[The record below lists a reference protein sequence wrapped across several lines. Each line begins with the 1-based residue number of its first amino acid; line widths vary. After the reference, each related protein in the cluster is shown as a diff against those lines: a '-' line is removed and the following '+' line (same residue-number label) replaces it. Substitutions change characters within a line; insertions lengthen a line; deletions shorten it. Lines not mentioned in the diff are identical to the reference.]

1 MPDTQAVSAS
11 IAPTPAT
18 PPATPSVITGTA
30 LAVDPDAGVRR
41 VIALVLE
48 ELGFVTH
55 SVADAESAL
64 EMLPGLNPDLVLAEV
79 RLPGMS
85 GTQLVEAIR
94 LLPNKHPHILLMSAY
109 PRPRPAGED
118 EFMQKPLRF
127 DRLLQVARD
136 ALSA

>member
-1 MPDTQAVSAS
+1 MPDTQAVRAYV
-11 IAPTPAT
+11 APTPST
-18 PPATPSVITGTA
+18 PPAAPSVITGTA

-64 EMLPGLNPDLVLAEV
+64 EILPGLNPDLVLAEV

-85 GTQLVEAIR
+85 GPQLVEAIR
-94 LLPNKHPHILLMSAY
+94 MLPNKNPHILLMSAY

>member
-1 MPDTQAVSAS
+1 MPDTHAVRAS
-11 IAPTPAT
+11 TAPTPST
-18 PPATPSVITGTA
+18 PPLSPSVITGTA
-30 LAVDPDAGVRR
+30 LAIDPDAGVRR

-48 ELGFVTH
+48 EIGFVTH

-64 EMLPGLNPDLVLAEV
+64 ELLPRLNPDLVLTEV

-94 LLPNKHPHILLMSAY
+94 MLPDKNPHILLMSAY

-136 ALSA
+136 SLTA